1 MGLQQSRPVRLGMV
15 DIIWPFATHWAV
27 QVGDEWFEVAGA
39 SKQDAYAPMTIL
51 TSKGARSAV
60 GDGADVARFGHVGET
75 RKSDMDIF
83 WFIQRWKWRNPRYA
97 FHTDNCQKFAR
108 EFIAWLTEE
117 NHKPL
122 PMMDAGVGG
131 NCAQGPTTWYGG
143 ENGAAYAGAMV
154 VTMQGHNGLLNG
166 TLVALRASVAS
177 LFGPLGVG
185 VFAEAELARAEGG
198 IGPVRI
204 ALHLNA
210 NTALGVRNGGLEVS
224 LVGFGAS
231 VGANGFSVSLP
242 VCTVGIGR

>member
-1 MGLQQSRPVRLGMV
+1 MDTAKVR
-15 DIIWPFATHWAV
+15 A
-27 QVGDEWFEVAGA
+27 
-39 SKQDAYAPMTIL
+39 
-51 TSKGARSAV
+51 
-60 GDGADVARFGHVGET
+60 
-75 RKSDMDIF
+75 
-83 WFIQRWKWRNPRYA
+83 
-97 FHTDNCQKFAR
+97 

-117 NHKPL
+117 NHKPS
-122 PMMDAGVGG
+122 DDGAVGG

-231 VGANGFSVSLP
+231 VGAKLSVSLP
-242 VCTVGIGR
+242 VCTAGIGR